1 MSDSKYWKCHK
12 QTFTATGCNKTGW
25 IGGHV
30 PIDLCPH
37 LWELFES
44 RILDYSAHIEVFS
57 GIRIAACRSCAA
69 VFSEHYN
76 NAKVA
81 GRFIGENNFRTV
93 CQCEIE
99 DLIQPNAVWE
109 HDEESTAFEKIR
121 EMELRLDSI
130 DSKLKYKASKYQE
143 AR

>member
-1 MSDSKYWKCHK
+1 M
-12 QTFTATGCNKTGW
+12 
-25 IGGHV
+25 

-57 GIRIAACRSCAA
+57 GIRIAACRSCAS

-121 EMELRLDSI
+121 EVELKLESI
-130 DSKLKYKASKYQE
+130 DSKFKNAVSKYQE